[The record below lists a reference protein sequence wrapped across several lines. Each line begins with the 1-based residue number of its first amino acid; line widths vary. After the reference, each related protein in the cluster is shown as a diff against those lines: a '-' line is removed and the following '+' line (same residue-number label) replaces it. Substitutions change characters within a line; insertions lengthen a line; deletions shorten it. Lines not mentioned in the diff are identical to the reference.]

1 MIEFSLQVEPRIIA
15 AILPEL
21 GKLFARS
28 SQLADFSEFVP
39 NVDDPD
45 FQEAWV
51 DGLEEDAKND
61 RNALARLLK
70 SPRLP
75 YGRVEVDEEDVDE
88 LLRGLTEIRFTI
100 RKTSLKDISDS
111 ELENGISDLSSSKP
125 EVRIGYFGYL
135 LTAEIQE
142 RIIQEVC

>member
-1 MIEFSLQVEPRIIA
+1 MIEFSLQVEPRIIT

-28 SQLADFSEFVP
+28 SQLADFSECVP

-61 RNALARLLK
+61 RNALARLL
-70 SPRLP
+70 
-75 YGRVEVDEEDVDE
+75 
-88 LLRGLTEIRFTI
+88 
-100 RKTSLKDISDS
+100 
-111 ELENGISDLSSSKP
+111 SDLSSSKP

>member
-28 SQLADFSEFVP
+28 SQLADFSECVP
-39 NVDDPD
+39 NVDDSD

-100 RKTSLKDISDS
+100 RQTSLKDISDS
-111 ELENGISDLSSSKP
+111 ELENGVSDLSSSKP